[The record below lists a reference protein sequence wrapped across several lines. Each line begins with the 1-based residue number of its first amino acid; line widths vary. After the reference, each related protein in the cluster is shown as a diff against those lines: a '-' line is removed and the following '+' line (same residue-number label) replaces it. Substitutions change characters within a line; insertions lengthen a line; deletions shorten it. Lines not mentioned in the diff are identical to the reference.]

1 MGFVIFEALWAMK
14 KASFKSASAS
24 GDDLVFVKN
33 DNSTLTVADALKP
46 MTDIVSDVGIELA
59 KLQGIAFAINADG
72 ELEVEI

>member
-1 MGFVIFEALWAMK
+1 MGFAIFEALWAMK

-46 MTDIVSDVGIELA
+46 MSD
-59 KLQGIAFAINADG
+59 AIQSLSFNITAEG
-72 ELEVEI
+72 ELEVAYGNN